1 MGKRLK
7 DLTRNNTKCMV
18 EINGVPLIDRVL
30 HQLDQFSLSRVVIV
44 TGYKGE
50 ALKEHIS
57 CLDIATPVCYVENPI
72 YHKTNNI
79 YSLMLAQDYLLKED
93 TLLLESDIIFE
104 ENVIRKLLEDPRDTL
119 ALVDKYESWMSGT
132 CIKIGKDDSILDF
145 VPGKD
150 FVFS

>member
-1 MGKRLK
+1 MLQVWGILE
-7 DLTRNNTKCMV
+7 V
-18 EINGVPLIDRVL
+18 SVAQGFSVGVQKGNIVVLREVFAEFIDIDRFI
-30 HQLDQFSLSRVVIV
+30 D
-44 TGYKGE
+44 KGE

-104 ENVIRKLLEDPRDTL
+104 ENVIRKLLEDYCLHPSFL
-119 ALVDKYESWMSGT
+119 S
-132 CIKIGKDDSILDF
+132 DS
-145 VPGKD
+145 VT
-150 FVFS
+150 